1 MPSNLPY
8 FAAGR
13 TYGNMSDFTPNSNA
27 PEILATMAQVYAE
40 DGPALEYQTVY
51 QLLVAVMLSAQTN
64 DNQVNKITRQLF
76 VDYGTPQAMAQLS
89 APELEAKIQ
98 TCGLYK
104 NKAKNIAATTRLLL
118 DEYNGEVPHT
128 REELVRLPGVGRK
141 TANVVLSVGFGLP
154 ALAVDTHIF
163 RVAHRLG
170 FSPGKTPDAVEADL
184 CRLIPEADWAK
195 AHHWFI
201 WHGRRVCDARRPN
214 CQECPLAA
222 LCPQA
227 F

>member
-1 MPSNLPY
+1 MNQNDN
-8 FAAGR
+8 AAK
-13 TYGNMSDFTPNSNA
+13 
-27 PEILATMAQVYAE
+27 ILQVMAEVYAN
-40 DGPALEYQTVY
+40 DGPALEYASVY

-76 VDYGTPQAMAQLS
+76 VDCGTPETMARLTV
-89 APELEAKIQ
+89 PELEERIH

-104 NKAKNIAATTRLLL
+104 NKAKNILAATRLLL
-118 DEYNGEVPHT
+118 DEYNGQVPAS
-128 REELVRLPGVGRK
+128 RDELIKLPGVGRK

-170 FSPGKTPDAVEADL
+170 FSQGKTPDAVENDL
-184 CRLIPEADWAK
+184 CALIPEQDWAK

-201 WHGRRVCDARRPN
+201 WHGRRVCDSRKPK
-214 CQECPLAA
+214 CGECPLAG
-222 LCPQA
+222 LCPQLI
-227 F
+227 

>member
-1 MPSNLPY
+1 MKKQETIVLVEALKKRYPDATCSL
-8 FAAGR
+8 
-13 TYGNMSDFTPNSNA
+13 DFTTPF
-27 PEILATMAQVYAE
+27 ELV
-40 DGPALEYQTVY
+40 
-51 QLLVAVMLSAQTN
+51 VAVMLSAQCT
-64 DNQVNKITRQLF
+64 DERVNKTTPALF
-76 VDYGTPQAMAQLS
+76 SHCPTIQDFADIDLAT
-89 APELEAKIQ
+89 LENLIHP
-98 TCGLYK
+98 CGFYK

-170 FSPGKTPDAVEADL
+170 FSQGKTPDAVEADL